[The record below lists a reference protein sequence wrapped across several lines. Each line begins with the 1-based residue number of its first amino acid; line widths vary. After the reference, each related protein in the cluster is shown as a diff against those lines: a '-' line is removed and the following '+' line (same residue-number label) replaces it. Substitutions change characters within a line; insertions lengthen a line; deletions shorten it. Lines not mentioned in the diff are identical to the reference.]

1 MLLRMTMCQSW
12 RRLEVCKPLKL
23 QRSNCA
29 RVLGGWRTE
38 VCKPDLLASICFN
51 ALMHCTL
58 LFCNALH
65 FCMLSFCLSLEVQFC
80 TAEHPSFGTGNE
92 HCTHICTAQHNY
104 LGNQLCTLLNCKHI
118 WTTHCTLHTYLG
130 NQDYTAVQTTFPVS
144 ADWLRRVQGECN
156 ALKCTQK
163 IIMDRDGNCNAMQ
176 LDSR

>member
-1 MLLRMTMCQSW
+1 MLGCFSEWL
-12 RRLEVCKPLKL
+12 
-23 QRSNCA
+23 CA
-29 RVLGGWRTE
+29 SVRGWRTE

-118 WTTHCTLHTYLG
+118 WTTHCTPIFQ
-130 NQDYTAVQTTFPVS
+130 NQDTLQCKPPFQSLLIGWDGCTGSAMLSNAPRKLLWIGTA
-144 ADWLRRVQGECN
+144 
-156 ALKCTQK
+156 
-163 IIMDRDGNCNAMQ
+163 IAMQ
-176 LDSR
+176 CN

>member
-1 MLLRMTMCQSW
+1 MLKYLQV
-12 RRLEVCKPLKL
+12 LEVGG
-23 QRSNCA
+23 RRCA
-29 RVLGGWRTE
+29 SLTYLPRF
-38 VCKPDLLASICFN
+38 ASMHLCIALCFS
-51 ALMHCTL
+51 AMPCTFACC
-58 LFCNALH
+58 LFV
-65 FCMLSFCLSLEVQFC
+65 FSLEVQFC

-144 ADWLRRVQGECN
+144 ADWLRRLHRECN